1 MATGFFKED
10 SIVVNAWV
18 TMIISGERTLDD
30 VPDIWDLRAVVKKVL
45 DQRKGDK

>member
-10 SIVVNAWV
+10 SIIVNAWV
-18 TMIISGERTLDD
+18 TMILSGERTLED

-45 DQRKGDK
+45 KERKGDK